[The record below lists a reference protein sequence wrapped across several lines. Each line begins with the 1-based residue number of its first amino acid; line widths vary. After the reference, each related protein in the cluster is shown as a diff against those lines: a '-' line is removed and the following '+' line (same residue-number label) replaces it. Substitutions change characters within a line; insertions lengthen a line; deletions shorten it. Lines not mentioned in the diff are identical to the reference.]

1 MNITLI
7 GGSGFVGTRLLGLL
21 GEQPEKYTLRNIDKR
36 QSHFFPHVTQLADV
50 RDAEALR
57 EKIAGSD
64 VVVLLAAEHRDDV
77 SPVSLYYD
85 VNVGGMKNVLEAM
98 LATGVRRLVFTSSVA
113 VYGLNKEN
121 PDETHPADPFN
132 HYGKSK
138 WQAEEVLQQWHAEHP
153 DFNIGILRPTV
164 IFGERNR
171 GNVFNLLRQISSGR
185 FLMIGGGRNRKSM
198 AYVGNIVSFI
208 RFLIDEKTEGYNV
221 YNYVDKP
228 DFTMNELVFHV
239 SEVLGKHIPTTHV
252 PYWLGMLRSAGRH
265 NPQETDDKF
274 RTGEKILCH
283 HPVRRPQGPRLGIQR
298 PLHARSGPRTH
309 AAFRI
314 HRTAQGRHHLQIGVN
329 APVMQITQAQ
339 FRCSSAKVSQV
350 PDDTLPDFAF
360 IGRSNVGKSSLIN
373 MLTAH
378 GGLAKVSGTPGKTQ
392 LINHFRINDR
402 WYLVDLPGYGYART
416 SKAVRGGF
424 EKLIT
429 DYVLRCE
436 RLHFL
441 FVLVDARLE
450 PQAIDLRFIR
460 MLGENGVPFGIVFTK
475 TDKLSKAQTER
486 SLARY
491 RATLSEEWEE
501 LPPMFVTSSARGTGR
516 DAILDFIGRCLTEC

>member
-252 PYWLGMLRSAGRH
+252 PYWLGMLGGKCFDLLAAITRKKLTISSVRVK
-265 NPQETDDKF
+265 KF
-274 RTGEKILCH
+274 CAT
-283 HPVRRPQGPRLGIQR
+283 
-298 PLHARSGPRTH
+298 
-309 AAFRI
+309 
-314 HRTAQGRHHLQIGVN
+314 
-329 APVMQITQAQ
+329 TQ
-339 FRCSSAKVSQV
+339 F
-350 PDDTLPDFAF
+350 
-360 IGRSNVGKSSLIN
+360 
-373 MLTAH
+373 
-378 GGLAKVSGTPGKTQ
+378 
-392 LINHFRINDR
+392 
-402 WYLVDLPGYGYART
+402 
-416 SKAVRGGF
+416 
-424 EKLIT
+424 
-429 DYVLRCE
+429 
-436 RLHFL
+436 
-441 FVLVDARLE
+441 DARKAHASGFSAPYTLGQGLE
-450 PQAIDLRFIR
+450 RTLRFEFI
-460 MLGENGVPFGIVFTK
+460 EPPKDDITFK
-475 TDKLSKAQTER
+475 
-486 SLARY
+486 
-491 RATLSEEWEE
+491 SE
-501 LPPMFVTSSARGTGR
+501 
-516 DAILDFIGRCLTEC
+516 